1 MANGDGI
8 GFLPMLVIAMTSVY
22 YLLKAAEREE
32 TGGDERKVILES
44 IDSKMHTHAADGSI
58 QGIGGWY

>member
-1 MANGDGI
+1 MASEGGLGVGVLI
-8 GFLPMLVIAMTSVY
+8 V
-22 YLLKAAEREE
+22 LLFTHALRSERDD
-32 TGGDERKVILES
+32 DERKVILES

>member
-8 GFLPMLVIAMTSVY
+8 GFLPLVLAMISVY
-22 YLLKAAEREE
+22 SLLTVGGKIE

-58 QGIGGWY
+58 QGIRGWY

>member
-8 GFLPMLVIAMTSVY
+8 GLLPLLTGVMWAY
-22 YLLKAAEREE
+22 YLLKVGGDIE

-58 QGIGGWY
+58 QGIRGWY